1 MKKVKILF
9 AVFLLLLSCE
19 MIHSQD
25 TFFPACYKYYSNEN
39 YINRLFEEY
48 YQDARSYVSDGHI
61 DSIKQSSMEMKSL
74 SLHDHPV
81 SYGLLQTQD
90 GIIHYFNK
98 NNGEAIKEF
107 LKALDLYSEG
117 HYYNG
122 INVLMNNIAIIF
134 ALVGDNLSAKSYI
147 ERAIE
152 LNRGRNLAFNT
163 ILSLNLAQMEI
174 TMGNYATALDNL
186 KELLRNEETNYER
199 VSPLAI
205 IASIISANNKMG
217 NKQEAS
223 EWINRGYLEMD
234 ESFYSNIDRLSFF
247 TAVME
252 YHFINGDYENVISI
266 AKRHSLDEQSN
277 LPDQQDHM
285 KYLCRAYAEQ
295 GDLTNAWKYENIL
308 QELHDN
314 ETMVNREE
322 IIDLLIA
329 EYEETRNIRT
339 RENIENQIIL
349 NRNKQEAS
357 HRLMLLAFIAL
368 GIFIILFIILLRINK
383 LRGEYKDEL
392 ERKSEKSASIN
403 RELQK
408 TNKELEKENKLLD
421 TLTSVFA
428 HDLINPFQAILGFS
442 RLMVDDYE
450 SLYKNSMKE
459 YSSMLVETSL
469 QLNQLLTNLQNISR
483 IQEGKQKL
491 HPESL
496 NIADYVNEVIKMY
509 KPLAERKNINIVCNI
524 DKAEK
529 VPINHD
535 VLNSVLSNI
544 INNAIKFSENDSE
557 IRIKTYREEGFIKLS
572 VEDDGKGMDDA
583 TKEKILAGSL
593 ISSTPGTGSEKG
605 SGLGLTICIELLEMN
620 NGKLEINNKRTRGS
634 TVIMKI
640 PADNA

>member
-9 AVFLLLLSCE
+9 AVLLLLLSCK

-61 DSIKQSSMEMKSL
+61 DRIKHSSMEMKSL

-90 GIIHYFNK
+90 GIIHYFN
-98 NNGEAIKEF
+98 NNNSEAIKEF

-117 HYYNG
+117 NYYNG
-122 INVLMNNIAIIF
+122 INVLMNNIAVIF

-234 ESFYSNIDRLSFF
+234 ESSYSNIDRLNFF

-252 YHFINGDYENVISI
+252 YHFNNGDYENVILI
-266 AKRHSLDEQSN
+266 AKRHNLDEQSN

-285 KYLCRAYAEQ
+285 IYLCRAYAEQ

-329 EYEETRNIRT
+329 EYEENRNIRT
-339 RENIENQIIL
+339 RENIEKQIIL

-383 LRGEYKDEL
+383 LRVEYKNEL
-392 ERKSEKSASIN
+392 EKKSEKFASIN

-421 TLTSVFA
+421 TLISVFA

-483 IQEGKQKL
+483 IHEGKHKL

-509 KPLAERKNINIVCNI
+509 KPLAERKNINFLCNI

-529 VPINHD
+529 MPINHD

-557 IRIKTYREEGFIKLS
+557 IRIETYREEGFIKLS

-583 TKEKILAGSL
+583 TKDKILGGSL

-620 NGKLEINNKRTRGS
+620 NGKLEINNKRKRGT
-634 TVIMKI
+634 TVIIKI